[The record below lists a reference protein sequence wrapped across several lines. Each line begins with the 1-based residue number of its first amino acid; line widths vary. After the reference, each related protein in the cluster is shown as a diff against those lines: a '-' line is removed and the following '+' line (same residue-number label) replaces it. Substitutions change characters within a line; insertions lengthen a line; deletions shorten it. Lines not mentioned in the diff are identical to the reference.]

1 MQEIGDFPGLTICQM
16 LNKVS
21 RTLSKATAGSRVNP
35 VDLDDVDAMDLDDV
49 DQEFGSDEEEED
61 VEVDSDD
68 DWETGIPKQEPQ
80 TRSNTINRES
90 KNRAAMLA
98 LNTRIRQDLR
108 AAKQAGFR
116 VSHLGQLLNNGDD
129 SFVTIS
135 CRISKFGISKEALQ
149 AWHLDPQLY
158 FTMVIRYTAG
168 YCSLA
173 RLMKEES
180 SSSANGMHI
189 RVGLT
194 QRYKITLA
202 EAIDAFSE
210 TVDKSKQLNTVAEEV
225 EAASHGLAPFF
236 ISRPLNELLRDRLV
250 VLLKYR
256 SKYAFSWNGAEGYYN
271 DSQGMSTAAS
281 DDLNAKYW
289 QTEESHN
296 ASLPSIVTKDHY
308 GDIQDSKWTTDEEA
322 SFPLVAMQFALRHLV
337 RCTEFCLVCHCK
349 VEADF
354 EALKP
359 YVCSKPLCLYQYMAL
374 GFGPSIEH
382 EIMTQPQVVDLL
394 VSFCYSSAL
403 TYNALKVFPDG
414 MGLTVPPASWF
425 TSYSMNHGRH
435 YHMGPDPA
443 EVPQASSQKR
453 NGVPE
458 VVYKARLDGSKNE
471 LIFAPGDKIPPLR
484 TGTWICLSNPKSADG
499 PKIHCRVIETLF
511 PTVRLGHA
519 IIPPSKPSNSSQDE
533 KKNTSA
539 TAKTQVTSNAQ
550 DAVLTPAA
558 TLPPNATGLQTLTKF
573 PEATFTIYDQ
583 NFDDLDATS
592 KSKTIRILL
601 DTLPSISRL
610 KDYLETGRHSSLNSW
625 ADRLSPAALGVLR
638 WIIASNRSCIIQ
650 VDRPDGTTNSSE
662 ERVSGMP
669 EYVQFRF
676 AQGAPDKEQRFIQS
690 VRENIENAQKNVN
703 HPTLFA
709 WHGSSI
715 YNWHSIVR
723 EGLHFKDIVNGRAMG
738 NGVYFSPHASTSL
751 GYSGASRYL
760 GGDPG
765 LHPSMWPHSQLRISD
780 ALSLNEIVNRP
791 DQFVNTTPHLVVAQL
806 DWIQTRYL
814 FVRCNFPRD
823 DFKEV
828 LPSEVYAQDPKY
840 TATGAQNTPISI
852 PITAL
857 SKSRRPS
864 AAKIS
869 KNGAKKA
876 RLSDEEDITYLSED
890 TDIEDLEIFFDHKDE
905 QALSKDANGSA
916 TKGKSKAVAIPDKPD
931 CAKTDFVPGS
941 LDHST
946 LPVLNPPA
954 YATPVGTRTL
964 QKELQATLK
973 IQDATPAHELGW
985 YIDREL
991 ISNVY
996 QWIIELHSFE
1006 AHLPLAKD
1014 MKSRKLKSIVM
1025 ELRFGATYPMSP
1037 PFVRVIRPR
1046 FLSFMHGG
1054 GGHVTAGG
1062 ALCMELLTNS
1072 GWSVASNI
1080 ESVLVQVRAAI
1091 SSTDPKPARLENGPV
1106 RDYGTG
1112 EAVEAYIRACNTHGM
1127 VFTFLL
1133 SHLTNISYV
1142 SSFLRM

>member
-1 MQEIGDFPGLTICQM
+1 MQDIGDFPGLTIYQM

-21 RTLSKATAGSRVNP
+21 RTLGKAIAGSKANP
-35 VDLDDVDAMDLDDV
+35 VDLDDVDAMDLDGV
-49 DQEFGSDEEEED
+49 DQDFGSSEEED
-61 VEVDSDD
+61 EDVEIDSDD
-68 DWETGIPKQEPQ
+68 DWETGLPKQQ
-80 TRSNTINRES
+80 HQASSKSINREF
-90 KNRAAMLA
+90 KDRATMLA

-116 VSHLGQLLNNGDD
+116 LSHLGQLLNNGDD
-129 SFVTIS
+129 SFVAVS

-149 AWHLDPQLY
+149 AWHLDPRLY

-173 RLMKEES
+173 RLMSEES
-180 SSSANGMHI
+180 SSNANGMHI

-210 TVDKSKQLNTVAEEV
+210 KVDKSRGLNTAAEEV
-225 EAASHGLAPFF
+225 EAAGHGLAPFF
-236 ISRPLNELLRDRLV
+236 ISRPMNELLRDRLV

-256 SKYAFSWNGAEGYYN
+256 TKYAFSWIGAEGFYN
-271 DSQGMSTAAS
+271 DSQGMSTTAS

-289 QTEESHN
+289 QKEESRN
-296 ASLPSIVTKDHY
+296 ASLPSIVTMDHF
-308 GDIQDSKWTTDEEA
+308 GDIQNSRCTTDEGA
-322 SFPLVAMQFALRHLV
+322 SFPLTAMQFALRHLV

-349 VEADF
+349 VDADF

-403 TYNALKVFPDG
+403 THNALKVFPDG

-425 TSYSMNHGRH
+425 SGYAMNQSRYSSLQPN
-435 YHMGPDPA
+435 PA
-443 EVPQASSQKR
+443 EVPQATS
-453 NGVPE
+453 VPE
-458 VVYKARLDGSKNE
+458 AVYKARLDGNKNE
-471 LIFAPGDKIPPLR
+471 LIFAPGDKIPALR
-484 TGTWICLSNPKSADG
+484 TGTWICLSNPKSSDG
-499 PKIHCRVIETLF
+499 PKIHCRIVEILF

-519 IIPPSKPSNSSQDE
+519 IIAPSKGPPEE
-533 KKNTSA
+533 KNA
-539 TAKTQVTSNAQ
+539 TAQVKTQVTSKAQ
-550 DAVLTPAA
+550 DTVLTTAA
-558 TLPPNATGLQTLTKF
+558 TLSPNATGLQTLTKF
-573 PEATFTIYDQ
+573 PEVTFVIYDQ
-583 NFDDLDATS
+583 NFDDLDANS

-601 DTLPSISRL
+601 DTLPTIDRL
-610 KDYLETGRHSSLNSW
+610 KEYLETGRHSSLNAW

-650 VDRPDGTTNSSE
+650 VDQPDGSTKSSE

-669 EYVQFRF
+669 DYVQFRF
-676 AQGAPDKEQRFIQS
+676 AQGAPDKEQRFIES
-690 VRENIENAQKNVN
+690 VRENIDNAQKNVD

-709 WHGSSI
+709 WHGGSI
-715 YNWHSIVR
+715 YNWHSIMR
-723 EGLHFKDIVNGRAMG
+723 EGLHFKEVVNGRAFG
-738 NGVYFSPHASTSL
+738 NGVYFSPYASTSL
-751 GYSGASRYL
+751 GYSGATRYP
-760 GGDPG
+760 GGSDGSISPW
-765 LHPSMWPHSQLRISD
+765 MWPHSQLRISD

-791 DQFVNTTPHLVVAQL
+791 DKFVSTSPHLVVAQL

-828 LPSEVYAQDPKY
+828 LPSDVYAQDPKY
-840 TATGAQNTPISI
+840 TATGASNTPISI
-852 PITAL
+852 PITAV

-864 AAKIS
+864 TAKFS

-876 RLSDEEDITYLSED
+876 RISDDEEVTYVSDD
-890 TDIEDLEIFFDHKDE
+890 TDIEDLEIFFEDKEE
-905 QALSKDANGSA
+905 QPLPKEANGSA
-916 TKGKSKAVAIPDKPD
+916 TNGKSKDVAIPGKADPT
-931 CAKTDFVPGS
+931 KTDFVPGS

-946 LPVLNPPA
+946 LPILDPPA
-954 YATPVGTRTL
+954 YATSMGTRTL

-991 ISNVY
+991 ITNVY
-996 QWIIELHSFE
+996 QWIVELHSFE

-1014 MKSRKLKSIVM
+1014 MKSRNLKSIVL

-1046 FLSFMHGG
+1046 FLSFMAGG

-1106 RDYGTG
+1106 GDYGTG

-1127 VFTFLL
+1127 LHSLL
-1133 SHLTNISYV
+1133 SLHGIG
-1142 SSFLRM
+1142 FLGVR